1 MTSNVSPDSYSRK
14 IALLVL
20 SRVPGLGPARIN
32 AIIRH
37 IGCSSSLFNARAD
50 DLAQVPGIGAKLAE
64 SIARFFHGSRD
75 LEEAKKAADRQLS
88 LLERY
93 DAALITTDDPLYPPL
108 LKEIYDP
115 PPYLFVRG
123 TIEVAQNPCLA
134 VVGTRKASQYG
145 RKAVEHICGK
155 LVTEGFTIVS
165 GLAYGIDMAAHKTA
179 LEHNG
184 KTIAFLAGG
193 VDNPHTDPAG
203 KLWPQII
210 EQGALISEEWIGSS
224 ITPSKF
230 PKRNRLIAGI
240 SMGTVIVESDKQ
252 GGSLITASYALDQ
265 NREVFAVPGSIFSQT
280 SAGTNA
286 LIEKG
291 HAKPVAGADD
301 IIAEFSTLPPGRLVK
316 ETVEKKNPAV
326 TTKEKNVLG
335 HLDEEPVHIDSLAEK
350 TAMDPSD
357 LLVHLFELELKNLIE
372 QQPGQMFRKKS

>member
-1 MTSNVSPDSYSRK
+1 MK
-14 IALLVL
+14 
-20 SRVPGLGPARIN
+20 
-32 AIIRH
+32 H
-37 IGCSSSLFNARAD
+37 IGCFSSLFDVRAG
-50 DLAQVPGIGAKLAE
+50 DLARVPSIGTKLAE
-64 SIARFFHGSRD
+64 SVAGFLHNSRD

-88 LLERY
+88 LLDRY
-93 DAALITTDDPLYPPL
+93 EATLITIDDPLYPPL

-123 TIEVAQNPCLA
+123 TIEAAFNPCLA
-134 VVGTRKASQYG
+134 VVGTRKATQYG
-145 RKAVEHICGK
+145 RKAVEHICSG
-155 LVTEGFTIVS
+155 LAAEGFTIVS
-165 GLAYGIDMAAHKTA
+165 GLAYGIDTAAHKTA
-179 LEHNG
+179 LEHDG

-193 VDNPHTDPAG
+193 IDNPHTDPAG
-203 KLWPQII
+203 KLWPRII
-210 EQGALISEEWIGSS
+210 EQGALISEEWIEST

-240 SMGTVIVESDKQ
+240 AMGTVIVESDKK

-301 IIAEFSTLPPGRLVK
+301 IIAEFSISPSSRRVK
-316 ETVEKKNPAV
+316 HTCQKKKPAV
-326 TTKEKNVLG
+326 TTKEKTVLDY
-335 HLDEEPVHIDSLAEK
+335 LDEEPVHIDLLAEK

-357 LLVHLFELELKNLIE
+357 LLVHLFELELKHLIE